1 MIVEDEPI
9 GRNILQGYI
18 QRDSRLVL
26 SGSYMTALDALLHI
40 KGDST
45 DLLFLDIQMPD
56 LSGIE
61 LLRSLSPAPMVI
73 FTTAFREFA
82 LDAFELNAVDY
93 LLKPFPFDRFL
104 LAVNKAID
112 YSRYLS
118 AGPASAGQAPD
129 EEAPFFLRDGVKL
142 VQLRLGDILYAEA
155 LREYVKIVTATKTW
169 LVHQS
174 MKSLEEQLPA
184 ALFVRTHKSY
194 IVAIRKIT
202 SIEGGT
208 VLIGKISLPIS
219 RQDKNEVLEK
229 ITRGRFIG

>member
-9 GRNILQGYI
+9 GRNILQGYV

-26 SGSYMTALDALLHI
+26 AGSYRTALDALPQI
-40 KGDST
+40 REMGT
-45 DLLFLDIQMPD
+45 DLLFLDIQMPE

-61 LLRSLSPAPMVI
+61 LLKSLSPAPMVI

-93 LLKPFPFDRFL
+93 LLKPFPFERFL
-104 LAVNKAID
+104 LAVNKAAEL
-112 YSRYLS
+112 SGHLS
-118 AGPASAGQAPD
+118 AGLPLD
-129 EEAPFFLRDGVKL
+129 EDAPFFLRDGVKL

-174 MKSLEEQLPA
+174 MKSLEEKLPA
-184 ALFVRTHKSY
+184 ALFVRIHKSY
-194 IVAIRKIT
+194 IVAIRKIS

-208 VLIGKISLPIS
+208 VLIGKVSLPIS
-219 RQDKNEVLEK
+219 RRDKSEVLDK
-229 ITRGRFIG
+229 ITKGRFIG